1 MFQLKQFYMQEEG
14 GDGGNG
20 DGGQGPEISPE
31 VQKMIEARAE
41 ALANERTSGLKSKN
55 TQVILENKELKAAL
69 KPFEGFDAEA
79 LRSMMGRIDN
89 DEEARLLASGKFEEA
104 MSKRT
109 ERMKHSYE
117 QETAKERAAREAAES
132 RAEKFQRRVLE
143 NGIRAE
149 AAAAGIHQHAI
160 DDALYRAGGTFQLD
174 DEGNPVAVEGAYG
187 KDGKPLTL
195 KEWFADMKEKAPHWW
210 PATGNGGGAGHGGG
224 KGGGSKGDFG
234 GKPSDRAAAIAQKFP
249 ELARNG

>member
-20 DGGQGPEISPE
+20 GGGPGPEITPE
-31 VQKMIEARAE
+31 IMAWHEKQKAIEVA
-41 ALANERTSGLKSKN
+41 GLKSKN
-55 TQVILENKELKAAL
+55 AEVIGKNRELSEAMK
-69 KPFEGFDAEA
+69 KFDGIDPDTVRTILQRFSDDDEA
-79 LRSMMGRIDN
+79 KLI
-89 DEEARLLASGKFEEA
+89 ASGKIDEVLNR
-104 MSKRT
+104 RT
-109 ERMKHSYE
+109 ERMKASYE
-117 QETAKERAAREAAES
+117 QETAKERAAREAADM
-132 RAEKFQRRVLE
+132 RADKFQRRVLE

-160 DDALYRAGGTFQLD
+160 DDALYRAGSTFQLD
-174 DEGNPVAVEGAYG
+174 DEGNPVAAEGNYG

-210 PATGNGGGAGHGGG
+210 PATGNGSGAGHGGG
-224 KGGGSKGDFG
+224 KGGGQKGDFG
-234 GKPSDRAAAIAQKFP
+234 GKPSDRVAAIANKYP

>member
-1 MFQLKQFYMQEEG
+1 MFQLKQFYMQEG
-14 GDGGNG
+14 NGDGGNG
-20 DGGQGPEISPE
+20 DGGSSPEITPE
-31 VQKMIEARAE
+31 VQKLIDARAE
-41 ALANERTSGLKSKN
+41 VLANERNMGLRAKN
-55 TQVILENKELKAAL
+55 AEIILKNKELLDNAKR
-69 KPFEGFDAEA
+69 FEGIDPDAVKTILQRFSDDDEA
-79 LRSMMGRIDN
+79 KLI
-89 DEEARLLASGKFEEA
+89 ASGKIDEVLN
-104 MSKRT
+104 KRT
-109 ERMKHSYE
+109 ERMKAGFE

-132 RAEKFQRRVLE
+132 RADKFQRRVLE

-195 KEWFADMKEKAPHWW
+195 KEWFADMKDKAPHWW

-224 KGGGSKGDFG
+224 KGGSKGDFG
-234 GKPSDRAAAIAQKFP
+234 GKPSERAAAIASKYP

>member
-20 DGGQGPEISPE
+20 DGGSGPTITPE
-31 VQKMIEARAE
+31 VQKLIDAAVNT
-41 ALANERTSGLKSKN
+41 AVGGLKSKN
-55 TQVILENKELKAAL
+55 QELLGKVKQYGEDMKRYEGIDPDAVKTILQR
-69 KPFEGFDAEA
+69 FSDDDEA
-79 LRSMMGRIDN
+79 KLI
-89 DEEARLLASGKFEEA
+89 ASGKIDEVLN
-104 MSKRT
+104 KRT
-109 ERMKHSYE
+109 ERMKAGFE

-132 RAEKFQRRVLE
+132 RADKFQRRVLE